1 MLSES
6 EDQLERLLSTNFENY
21 KSLDE
26 SSPSG
31 LVDMFGP
38 ATGVAA
44 PALVPAVQVYTLIH
58 DILSP
63 ETQTT
68 LRNYLQ
74 VSYNLYFT
82 ISMRSS
88 L

>member
-6 EDQLERLLSTNFENY
+6 EDQLERLLAKNFENY

-38 ATGVAA
+38 VAGVAA
-44 PALVPAVQVYTLIH
+44 PEIVPAVQVYTLIH

-63 ETQTT
+63 ETPTT

-74 VSYNLYFT
+74 IAENIVTST
-82 ISMRSS
+82 
-88 L
+88 